1 MNKITIEFGPGTAAW
16 KDTQEIAKVLIE
28 KGYTVQPKGDIGT
41 VRLTKEI
48 TEED

>member
-16 KDTQEIAKVLIE
+16 KDMREIAKVLIE
-28 KGYTVQPKGDIGT
+28 KGYTVQSKEDIGT
-41 VRLTKEI
+41 VMLTKEI